1 MKLIVILLAI
11 LMPPALAQSGDCKT
25 LKQCEE
31 ILKATPNSSVA
42 HFRVGEL
49 LFEQNN
55 FQGAALAFKDS
66 LDGDLEPKWTRV
78 WAHIN
83 LGKIYDVVGVRDR
96 AVREYQQ
103 ALSTHD
109 DTRGAQAEAAK
120 YLESPYKRQ

>member
-11 LMPPALAQSGDCKT
+11 LIPPAVAQSGDCKT

-31 ILKATPNSSVA
+31 ILKVNPKSSLA
-42 HFRVGEL
+42 HYRAGEL
-49 LFEQNN
+49 LFAQNN

-66 LDGDLEPKWTRV
+66 LDGDLEPNWTEV

-83 LGKIYDVVGVRDR
+83 LGKIYDVTSSRDR
-96 AVREYQQ
+96 AVKEYQQ
-103 ALSTHD
+103 ARSTHD

-120 YLESPYKRQ
+120 YLESPYKRE